1 MPSPRGAV
9 SPALPGNGQL
19 TYRFAPPGDRAVNQT
34 EDIPAMTRLP
44 PFPRIAAA
52 FATLL
57 AFPAFGDTIAT
68 DRPDFVE
75 SSNVVGAGRWQIETS
90 VAYEH
95 DSAEGVDTRTWA
107 TPTLLRI
114 GLGDYWELRAETDGF
129 LSQDTGDRGF
139 DDQEDGFADTALGLK
154 WHIPGSEQ
162 SGPSLG
168 VLFHVDL
175 DSGSEAFQGEGLRPS
190 IRVVAEWE
198 IGENMSFGLMPGLVS
213 DKDDNGERFTAGILG
228 AVLGYSL
235 NERLRVFGELA
246 AEQIA
251 SGSHGGDVLNF
262 DVGTAWLLSDDA
274 QLDAAASFGLTDETP
289 EWAVTLGYSIRF

>member
-1 MPSPRGAV
+1 MPTLLHTRRLAPLLVALV
-9 SPALPGNGQL
+9 ALP
-19 TYRFAPPGDRAVNQT
+19 AHAD
-34 EDIPAMTRLP
+34 
-44 PFPRIAAA
+44 
-52 FATLL
+52 TL
-57 AFPAFGDTIAT
+57 AT

-90 VAYEH
+90 VAYER
-95 DSAEGVDTRTWA
+95 DSASGVDARTWS
-107 TPTLLRI
+107 TPTLLRV
-114 GLGDYWELRAETDGF
+114 GLGDYWEARVETDGF
-129 LSQDTGDRGF
+129 ISQEAGDRGL
-139 DDQEDGFADTALGLK
+139 DVEEDGFADTALGLK
-154 WHIPGSEQ
+154 WHIPGSED

-168 VLFHVDL
+168 VLFHVDM
-175 DSGSEAFQGEGLRPS
+175 DSGSEAFQGDGLRPS

-198 IGENMSFGLMPGLVS
+198 IGENMSFGLMPGIIH

-251 SGSHGGDVLNF
+251 SESHGGDVVNL
-262 DVGTAWLLSDDA
+262 DIGTAWLLSDDA

-289 EWAVTLGYSIRF
+289 EWALTIGYSIRF

>member
-1 MPSPRGAV
+1 
-9 SPALPGNGQL
+9 
-19 TYRFAPPGDRAVNQT
+19 
-34 EDIPAMTRLP
+34 MTRLYP
-44 PFPRIAAA
+44 TLRLAPACAA
-52 FATLL
+52 LL
-57 AFPAFGDTIAT
+57 AFPVLADTIAT

-90 VAYEH
+90 VAYER
-95 DSAEGVDTRTWA
+95 DSAAGVDARTWS
-107 TPTLLRI
+107 TPTLLRV
-114 GLGDYWELRAETDGF
+114 GLGDYWEFRVETDGF
-129 LSQDTGDRGF
+129 LSQEVGDRGF
-139 DDQEDGFADTALGLK
+139 DEQDDGFADTALGLK

-168 VLFHVDL
+168 VLFHVDV
-175 DSGSEAFQGEGLRPS
+175 DSGSEAFQGDGLRPS

-198 IGENMSFGLMPGLVS
+198 IGENMSFGLMPGLIS
-213 DKDDNGERFTAGILG
+213 DKDDDGERFTAGILG

-235 NERLRVFGELA
+235 NERLRIFGELA